1 LIGAKL
7 GHIFDKQLEPFA
19 KKITLSP
26 NTLTIAGLFVTIIA
40 ATVIP
45 FNMLIG
51 GLLVLIGGVF
61 DMLDGVVAR
70 TNSKNT
76 RFGAF
81 LDSTIDRYCDAIIFI
96 AITWYFFNRGELL
109 GMLLTVGAMVGALLI
124 SYVRARAEG
133 LGIECKVGIMERPER
148 IVLISIGC
156 ITGLIFYTI
165 LLVFILNH
173 LTVIQRIIHVYKKE
187 VKR

>member
-1 LIGAKL
+1 MIGAKL

-26 NTLTIAGLFVTIIA
+26 NTLTIAGLFVTIVA

-76 RFGAF
+76 RFG
-81 LDSTIDRYCDAIIFI
+81 
-96 AITWYFFNRGELL
+96 
-109 GMLLTVGAMVGALLI
+109 
-124 SYVRARAEG
+124 
-133 LGIECKVGIMERPER
+133 
-148 IVLISIGC
+148 
-156 ITGLIFYTI
+156 
-165 LLVFILNH
+165 
-173 LTVIQRIIHVYKKE
+173 
-187 VKR
+187 